1 MAEPARHAPDHD
13 EPESFSDKPWDVVQR
28 WVPTPSGRM
37 EFQEL
42 ELTPEY
48 FLDPRHG
55 DKVVQHPLHG
65 QVCILLYGFLNDR
78 YETRQDVAVLFDVKI
93 LWGDGERKR
102 PSPDV
107 MVIQGVR
114 DRRIKT
120 PSFNVAREGAR
131 PCLIIEV
138 VSNSDPRIRD
148 TDLVDKVQLYE
159 KKRIPEYLTIEL
171 PHPSTDGRFRWIGR
185 RLGGNRRYA
194 PIEPDAEGR
203 ILSETTGLR
212 FATTPDGQWI
222 AAFDAV
228 TGERLL
234 EPAEIRA
241 KVERERKRAQREA
254 RRAQREAEARK
265 LAEAEVVRLREELA
279 RLKSGRD

>member
-1 MAEPARHAPDHD
+1 MAEPARDAWDHD
-13 EPESFSDKPWDVVQR
+13 EPESLSDKPWDVVQR
-28 WVPTPSGRM
+28 WVPTPSGKM
-37 EFQEL
+37 EFREL

-65 QVCILLYGFLNDR
+65 QICILLYGFLNDR
-78 YETRQDVAVLFDVKI
+78 YESRQDVAVLFDVKI
-93 LWGDGERKR
+93 LWGDAERKR

-148 TDLVDKVQLYE
+148 TDLVDKVHLYE
-159 KKRIPEYLTIEL
+159 QKRIQEYLTIEL

-185 RLGGNRRYA
+185 RLGGNRRYV

-212 FATTPDGQWI
+212 FATTPDGQWVLV
-222 AAFDAV
+222 FDAA

-234 EPAEIRA
+234 TSLEIAERA
-241 KVERERKRAQREA
+241 ARAAERA
-254 RRAQREAEARK
+254 RRASKKAARETEARK
-265 LAEAEVVRLREELA
+265 AAEAVVARLREELA